1 MFTLRDKL
9 SALLMDSA
17 ENKHYRV
24 HIPLELNENQGLSTN
39 DMLIVEEI
47 WQHET
52 EGIIMLKFIGIG
64 EPKELEDFEE
74 CIPQIYNY
82 MNDYMAEKTK
92 YLLTERETYAPDYED
107 YVFQEVFNSYEEASE
122 RMRDIYHS
130 TIIEGNPD
138 AIEKTEFSTNSIYV
152 LLNDGNGLYWE
163 ITKK

>member
-24 HIPLELNENQGLSTN
+24 HIPLELSENQGLSTN
-39 DMLIVEEI
+39 DMLTVEEI

-52 EGIIMLKFIGIG
+52 EGIIMLKLIGIG

-92 YLLTERETYAPDYED
+92 YILTETESYAPEYE
-107 YVFQEVFNSYEEASE
+107 YQEVFNSYEEASE

-138 AIEKTEFSTNSIYV
+138 AIEKTEVYPNSVYV
-152 LLNDGNGLYWE
+152 LLNDGNELYWE
-163 ITKK
+163 ITKE